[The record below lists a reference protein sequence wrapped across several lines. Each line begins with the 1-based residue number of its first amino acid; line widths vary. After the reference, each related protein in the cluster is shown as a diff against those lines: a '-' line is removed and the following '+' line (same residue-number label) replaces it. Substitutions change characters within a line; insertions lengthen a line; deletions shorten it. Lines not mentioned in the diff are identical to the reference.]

1 MKQALKCDFTWA
13 DFKTNSD
20 GMVPVVVQDAE
31 NDEVLMLAYMNE
43 EAFETTLCLGKMT
56 YWSRS
61 RNELWTKGL
70 SSGHVQYV
78 KQLLI
83 DCDNDTILAKVEQ
96 VGAACHTGNRTC
108 FYRTLADHA
117 EDPGCKNS
125 PEDVSLY
132 IAYDKNG
139 GEDNTDD
146 CEQNG
151 DSDIVKR
158 SCHILCS
165 V

>member
-1 MKQALKCDFTWA
+1 
-13 DFKTNSD
+13 
-20 GMVPVVVQDAE
+20 MVPVVVQDAE

-108 FYRTLADHA
+108 FYRTLA
-117 EDPGCKNS
+117 E
-125 PEDVSLY
+125 
-132 IAYDKNG
+132 
-139 GEDNTDD
+139 
-146 CEQNG
+146 
-151 DSDIVKR
+151 
-158 SCHILCS
+158 
-165 V
+165 

>member
-1 MKQALKCDFTWA
+1 MITKNSPVFRMEKSSFPKIGGKAWNGKSVGKIREQA
-13 DFKTNSD
+13 
-20 GMVPVVVQDAE
+20 V
-31 NDEVLMLAYMNE
+31 
-43 EAFETTLCLGKMT
+43 EAVCRVRNVET
-56 YWSRS
+56 
-61 RNELWTKGL
+61 
-70 SSGHVQYV
+70 
-78 KQLLI
+78 
-83 DCDNDTILAKVEQ
+83 
-96 VGAACHTGNRTC
+96 AC
-108 FYRTLADHA
+108 LADHA
-117 EDPGCKNS
+117 EDPGYKNS
-125 PEDVSLY
+125 PEDVSFY

>member
-1 MKQALKCDFTWA
+1 MKKALKCDFTCA

-20 GMVPVVVQDAE
+20 GMVPFVVQDAE

-43 EAFETTLCLGKMT
+43 EAFETTLRLGKMT

-108 FYRTLADHA
+108 FYRTLA
-117 EDPGCKNS
+117 E
-125 PEDVSLY
+125 
-132 IAYDKNG
+132 
-139 GEDNTDD
+139 
-146 CEQNG
+146 
-151 DSDIVKR
+151 
-158 SCHILCS
+158 
-165 V
+165 

>member
-1 MKQALKCDFTWA
+1 MEQALKYDFTWA

-31 NDEVLMLAYMNE
+31 NGEVLMLAYMNE
-43 EAFETTLCLGKMT
+43 EAFETTLRLGKMT

-70 SSGHVQYV
+70 TSGHVQYV

-108 FYRTLADHA
+108 FYRTLA
-117 EDPGCKNS
+117 E
-125 PEDVSLY
+125 
-132 IAYDKNG
+132 
-139 GEDNTDD
+139 
-146 CEQNG
+146 
-151 DSDIVKR
+151 
-158 SCHILCS
+158 
-165 V
+165 

>member
-43 EAFETTLCLGKMT
+43 EAFETTLRLGKMT

-108 FYRTLADHA
+108 FYRTLAFLC
-117 EDPGCKNS
+117 GS
-125 PEDVSLY
+125 VSLKSHY
-132 IAYDKNG
+132 RRRYFKINRTARMYMITLIFFSFAFPLRIWIA
-139 GEDNTDD
+139 T
-146 CEQNG
+146 
-151 DSDIVKR
+151 
-158 SCHILCS
+158 
-165 V
+165 

>member
-1 MKQALKCDFTWA
+1 MRGSFPFFVEHVCLGRYTDQS
-13 DFKTNSD
+13 SD
-20 GMVPVVVQDAE
+20 GIKHIDKQECKHDHEELACFQNGEIQFSE
-31 NDEVLMLAYMNE
+31 NR
-43 EAFETTLCLGKMT
+43 GKAWNGKSVGKNPGT
-56 YWSRS
+56 GCRS
-61 RNELWTKGL
+61 RL
-70 SSGHVQYV
+70 
-78 KQLLI
+78 
-83 DCDNDTILAKVEQ
+83 
-96 VGAACHTGNRTC
+96 
-108 FYRTLADHA
+108 
-117 EDPGCKNS
+117 PGSERRDRMPGRSCRGS
-125 PEDVSLY
+125 RLQEFPEDVSLY

>member
-1 MKQALKCDFTWA
+1 MKQALKCDFTCA

-43 EAFETTLCLGKMT
+43 EAFKTTLRLGKMT

-61 RNELWTKGL
+61 RNELWIKGL

-108 FYRTLADHA
+108 FYRILA
-117 EDPGCKNS
+117 E
-125 PEDVSLY
+125 
-132 IAYDKNG
+132 
-139 GEDNTDD
+139 
-146 CEQNG
+146 
-151 DSDIVKR
+151 
-158 SCHILCS
+158 
-165 V
+165 

>member
-56 YWSRS
+56 YWSSS

-96 VGAACHTGNRTC
+96 AIEQTRRQRTVSTVAFRKEFHSARRRFC
-108 FYRTLADHA
+108 CAISDLKLSIRYV
-117 EDPGCKNS
+117 PGIS
-125 PEDVSLY
+125 FPAMTSILLFVD
-132 IAYDKNG
+132 A
-139 GEDNTDD
+139 
-146 CEQNG
+146 QN
-151 DSDIVKR
+151 I
-158 SCHILCS
+158 
-165 V
+165 

>member
-1 MKQALKCDFTWA
+1 MKQALKCDFTWS

-43 EAFETTLCLGKMT
+43 DAFETTLRLGKMT

-108 FYRTLADHA
+108 FYRTLA
-117 EDPGCKNS
+117 E
-125 PEDVSLY
+125 
-132 IAYDKNG
+132 
-139 GEDNTDD
+139 
-146 CEQNG
+146 
-151 DSDIVKR
+151 
-158 SCHILCS
+158 
-165 V
+165 

>member
-1 MKQALKCDFTWA
+1 M
-13 DFKTNSD
+13 
-20 GMVPVVVQDAE
+20 P
-31 NDEVLMLAYMNE
+31 
-43 EAFETTLCLGKMT
+43 
-56 YWSRS
+56 R
-61 RNELWTKGL
+61 
-70 SSGHVQYV
+70 
-78 KQLLI
+78 I
-83 DCDNDTILAKVEQ
+83 Q
-96 VGAACHTGNRTC
+96 VARIP
-108 FYRTLADHA
+108 R
-117 EDPGCKNS
+117 
-125 PEDVSLY
+125 EDVSLY